1 MLNDDFL
8 YQGAQNIFVF
18 QLSLI
23 YIDANSSLFSDKTA
37 HFFGIKI
44 DSIRS
49 FGGGGGGGDDYK
61 GRLLVILQG

>member
-44 DSIRS
+44 DSIRF
-49 FGGGGGGGDDYK
+49 FGGGRDDYK